1 MSKIQIV
8 DLNVNSEEL
17 KDLYDEELNVQGG
30 ILQLAIIAFAAGYGA
45 GSAARHAFIRYMM

>member
-17 KDLYDEELNVQGG
+17 RDLSDEELNTQGG
-30 ILQLAIIAFAAGYGA
+30 IISVLFIAFAAGYGA
-45 GSAARHAFIRYMM
+45 GSACRYALINYL

>member
-17 KDLYDEELNVQGG
+17 RDLSDEELNVQGG
-30 ILQLAIIAFAAGYGA
+30 IISLLIIAFAAGYGI
-45 GSAARHAFIRYMM
+45 GTLISI

>member
-17 KDLYDEELNVQGG
+17 RDLSDEELNTQGG
-30 ILQLAIIAFAAGYGA
+30 ILQLAIIAFAAGYA
-45 GSAARHAFIRYMM
+45 GGTAIRRMFF